1 MGGKQQCTLDLGP
14 LPSLWFPCLFIP
26 RRKSQKLLQRNMHQC
41 YYLAV
46 IQVTLSTSDRTTSWL
61 TSGPWANGVFGG
73 WLDSVRG
80 QDGVAVG
87 LSAQSETWGRLK
99 QSVPLH
105 GVPDPLQVAAHFGI
119 DTGLGSS
126 VARDVT
132 PGHNALQDAS
142 TDQGS
147 PGVTL

>member
-1 MGGKQQCTLDLGP
+1 MHIGSGSPTPSLVPRSLHPQKKVTETFTEKHASVLLSCCQTGNLSTLD
-14 LPSLWFPCLFIP
+14 
-26 RRKSQKLLQRNMHQC
+26 
-41 YYLAV
+41 
-46 IQVTLSTSDRTTSWL
+46 RTKSWL

-73 WLDSVRG
+73 WLDSVPG
-80 QDGVAVG
+80 QDGAAVG
-87 LSAQSETWGRLK
+87 MSAQSEIRVRSK

-119 DTGLGSS
+119 DTRLGSS
-126 VARDVT
+126 VTRDIT